1 MQYSLMLA
9 IGRNPIR
16 FRPNIGLSFWL
27 GSMLAPFL
35 CLSSAQAQIIG
46 QDITSITTDTVLFP
60 SISLKKV
67 AGDSEFAGST
77 FTVNF
82 GGQIQSITGLTIP
95 GGSATFRS
103 IPAVVQIRRK
113 PATDP
118 RKLAYY
124 QGSFNS
130 SSKTFNFLSV
140 GPLSEKTLFSIN
152 NILAGPDN
160 VFTNVGANL
169 AGTPYNGNAS
179 IERLDFV
186 LAKPVKASNKIGF
199 TVFERGLPTGHD
211 GFGIAAI
218 TSVDKHGNPTSYGPI
233 YTIAASTW
241 GKTPLQDPIPQYYFL
256 NNAANNR
263 GLLINPALTI
273 PPNQVLGGILIR
285 THELVSPGQKVY
297 GYSLFAPDVTCTR
310 TTLLN
315 VANSCFPTNTGTNGG
330 IDLAAPNLGAVFL
343 DTE

>member
-1 MQYSLMLA
+1 
-9 IGRNPIR
+9 
-16 FRPNIGLSFWL
+16 
-27 GSMLAPFL
+27 MLAPFL
-35 CLSSAQAQIIG
+35 CFTSAQAQVIG
-46 QDITSITTDTVLFP
+46 QDITSIATDTVSFP
-60 SISLKKV
+60 TISINNV

-77 FTVNF
+77 FTLNF
-82 GGQIQSITGLTIP
+82 GGQIQSITELTTA
-95 GGSATFRS
+95 GGSTTLRS
-103 IPAVVQIRRK
+103 IPAFVEIRRN
-113 PATDP
+113 PATDG

-124 QGSFNS
+124 QGSFDS
-130 SSKTFNFLSV
+130 SSNTFNFLSL
-140 GPLSEKTLFSIN
+140 GPLPERTLFSIN

-160 VFTNVGANL
+160 VFTNTGANL

-186 LAKPVKASNKIGF
+186 LLRPVKANKKIGF

-218 TSVDKHGNPTSYGPI
+218 TSVDRRGNPTSYGPI
-233 YTIAASTW
+233 YVIAASTW

-256 NNAANNR
+256 NNAANNNR
-263 GLLINPALTI
+263 GIPINPALTI

-285 THELVSPGQKVY
+285 TDELVSPGQKVY
-297 GYSLFAPDVTCTR
+297 GYSLFAPDVTCTP

-343 DTE
+343 ESE